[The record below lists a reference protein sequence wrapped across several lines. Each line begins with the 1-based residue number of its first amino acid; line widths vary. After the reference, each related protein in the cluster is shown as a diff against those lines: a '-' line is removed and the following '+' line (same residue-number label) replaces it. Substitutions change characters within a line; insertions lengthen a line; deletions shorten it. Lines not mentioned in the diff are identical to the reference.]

1 MRKYTPVII
10 SFIVLAVAGYIVVS
24 KKHTKDTTET
34 QGVQA
39 GSVGAFGV
47 QQTCA
52 RLPDFLRRLKI
63 PQPVVIDL
71 SQKQYKGIALHYGK
85 DLEKTLHPI
94 QWEQYAYLGT
104 YATDKRGNIYIVP
117 TPYISIDPA
126 TFNLQKNIYRL
137 DTQTGKLGLWMHF
150 DDVHPSASNPYG
162 LSAIA
167 YDCDDGTLWAA
178 AIDESDYS
186 RQKGVIYHIDPKHKT
201 ILQTLKGVDALS
213 LQLLKNVRGK
223 YLLLGSARDNALYA
237 YPIKNQKITNE
248 PIKLLALPNANEH
261 IRKIKVTQNNRLE
274 LQSIPFS
281 YTLIAQTSKKNR
293 IVYDALWRPQ
303 KQWLLKKR

>member
-1 MRKYTPVII
+1 MRKYFPII
-10 SFIVLAVAGYIVVS
+10 LSFIVLAVAGYIVVS
-24 KKHTKDTTET
+24 KKHAKDRAET
-34 QGVQA
+34 HGVQT
-39 GSVGAFGV
+39 GSIGAFGV

-52 RLPDFLRRLKI
+52 RLPDFLKRLHI

-85 DLEKTLHPI
+85 NLDKTLHPV

-104 YATDKRGNIYIVP
+104 YATDKTGNIYIVP

-137 DTQTGKLGLWMHF
+137 DTHTGKLGLWMHF
-150 DDVHPSASNPYG
+150 DDVRPSAANPYG

-178 AIDESDYS
+178 AIDESDYQK
-186 RQKGVIYHIDPKHKT
+186 QKGAIYHIDTKHKEV
-201 ILQTLKGVDALS
+201 LQKLEGVDALS
-213 LQLLKNVRGK
+213 LSLLRDAQGK

-237 YPIKNQKITNE
+237 YPVKNQKIINE
-248 PIKLLALPNANEH
+248 PIKLLELPNANEH
-261 IRKIKVTQNNRLE
+261 IRKIKVTQANTLA

-281 YTLIAQTSKKNR
+281 YTLIAQTAKKNR
-293 IVYDALWRPQ
+293 IRYEAVWTPQ
-303 KQWLLKKR
+303 KHWLLKKR